1 MGYTTAVEALR
12 ANKTKLRAIF
22 EKYNVLNPRLF
33 GSVARGDSDGQ
44 SDIDILVS
52 RTGPMDYVRIG
63 ALRREVTAAL
73 GCRPTWCL
81 RVHYDLTSATRYRA
95 ISRLC
100 SDIPLAIMSAAV
112 EAWKCQLLVREW
124 PRSHV
129 LKGVESGG
137 LG

>member
-73 GCRPTWCL
+73 GWPTHLVFESALRPDV
-81 RVHYDLTSATRYRA
+81 RDEIQGDLT
-95 ISRLC
+95 
-100 SDIPLAIMSAAV
+100 PLF
-112 EAWKCQLLVREW
+112 
-124 PRSHV
+124 
-129 LKGVESGG
+129 
-137 LG
+137 